1 MKIDLQK
8 KPIIGDPGIATLG
21 GKLGGCGA
29 GGCPLRGRGT
39 GLASSFLNTGGG
51 GCLGC
56 KRSAATYSVGVSQ
69 CGAPGGYFNEFVGP
83 EYGNVGMQSSVSG
96 CASGACGG
104 GATVDYGGS
113 YGGGAAYPTQ
123 AAPQIGLGGP
133 TVGGEVQGI
142 VNQAVQGAIDA
153 AIAN

>member
-1 MKIDLQK
+1 MAADAWVVSEVLR
-8 KPIIGDPGIATLG
+8 PIP
-21 GKLGGCGA
+21 
-29 GGCPLRGRGT
+29 
-39 GLASSFLNTGGG
+39 
-51 GCLGC
+51 
-56 KRSAATYSVGVSQ
+56 SAFPSAEHQ
-69 CGAPGGYFNEFVGP
+69 AGYFNEFVGP